1 MKKIYNYFI
10 NYDKHIKNRNEIVS
24 PEIEN
29 SLKQG
34 NALLKS
40 RRKFLND
47 LEYNLIHYNKN
58 IVEGFKEGNTNP
70 DLSGFSTDDAKL
82 ISEKIAE
89 FKRKKSE
96 YNTKLQKY
104 ETDYS
109 SFIKE
114 FNELKKKVQTC
125 KTTCTE
131 THNSNTEKSKQNA
144 CLAGCHLKGPYI
156 KEAENTFIDNDTESK
171 YSCPTSASNCN
182 DTNMNVK
189 TDSKGTSILKGCT
202 ICGGGKFGK
211 PKYVLNGSFIQNC
224 NHFQNNNESE
234 LCRNAA
240 GPETIK
246 IRGLVTKYAA
256 LSTINQHLL
265 TLADEILEI
274 VKTLKVYNINLINDK
289 TTLLTDYQENSVSY
303 KSIQDEINR
312 FTKKNKLTLDMK
324 VSDNMLK
331 KNAYDLRIYIWLI
344 LALGLGFAALNK
356 IRRF

>member
-10 NYDKHIKNRNEIVS
+10 NYDKHIKNKNVS

-70 DLSGFSTDDAKL
+70 DLSGFTDDDAKL

-89 FKRKKSE
+89 FNRKKSE
-96 YNTKLQKY
+96 YNTKLTTY
-104 ETDYS
+104 ETDYAG
-109 SFIKE
+109 FIKE
-114 FNELKKKVQTC
+114 FNELKTKVQTC

-131 THNSNTEKSKQNA
+131 THNSNTEKSQQNA
-144 CLAGCHLKGPYI
+144 CLAGCAFKAPYI
-156 KEAENTFIDNDTESK
+156 KEAENTFIDNDTEGK
-171 YSCPTSASNCN
+171 ISCPTSASSCN
-182 DTNMNVK
+182 DSNIHQK

-224 NHFQNNNESE
+224 NHFQNNNENE
-234 LCRNAA
+234 LCLNAP

-246 IRGLVTKYAA
+246 IRALVTKYAT
-256 LSTINQHLL
+256 LSTTNQSLL

-289 TTLLTDYQENSVSY
+289 TTLLTDYQENAVSY

-312 FTKKNKLTLDMK
+312 FTKRNKLTLDMK
-324 VSDNMLK
+324 VSDGMLK
-331 KNAYDLRIYIWLI
+331 KKAYDLRIYVWLI